1 MSPATYFDAKG
12 NPIENVP
19 TKEEIE
25 AFNASMEEKEAKI
38 KEAEDEINKYKT
50 KEFNFSKFR
59 EASNADKEKMLEKY
73 TAKEKLVIE
82 ELSDVKKELNEF
94 RDRNFSSVKGRLLD
108 DLVGN
113 DKEARKQIEDAA
125 KSFAGEPKTEAEI
138 AQRYANAYTLVN
150 GRKPDINPL
159 NSYAPSNSH
168 DELYAGSQKKK
179 FTETDRG
186 AAFFAEKFPGLVDK
200 PAKK

>member
-1 MSPATYFDAKG
+1 MPATYYDDKG

-25 AFNASMEEKEAKI
+25 AFNVSMAEKEAKI

-94 RDRNFSSVKGRLLD
+94 RDRNFSSVKDRLLD
-108 DLVGN
+108 DLVGK
-113 DKEARKQIEDAA
+113 DAEARKKVEDAA
-125 KSFAGEPKTEAEI
+125 KSFAGEAKTEAEI
-138 AQRYANAYTLVN
+138 AQRYANAYKIAIGPISRDVS
-150 GRKPDINPL
+150 I
-159 NSYAPSNSH
+159 NSYAPSGSH
-168 DELYAGSQKKK
+168 EDLYAGSRPKK
-179 FTETDRG
+179 FTETDKG
-186 AAFFAEKFPGLVDK
+186 SEFFAQNFPNLVDK
-200 PAKK
+200 KK

>member
-1 MSPATYFDAKG
+1 MPVTYFDSKG
-12 NPIENVP
+12 NPVENVP

-38 KEAEDEINKYKT
+38 LEAEQELNKYKT

-59 EASNADKEKMLEKY
+59 DANNADKEKMLEKY

-94 RDRNFSSVKGRLLD
+94 RDRNFSSVKDRVLSD
-108 DLVGN
+108 MVGN

-159 NSYAPSNSH
+159 NSYTPSGSH
-168 DELYAGSQKKK
+168 DEIWAGSQKKK

-186 AAFFAEKFPGLVDK
+186 SEFFAQNFPGLVDK
-200 PAKK
+200 KK